1 MIDENGA
8 DKKAAKKRFHVL
20 ATSLEALSAIR
31 RHCQDMEALFSDFHI
46 SDVGV
51 GVVGSFFG
59 HRSGRFI
66 VAWAC
71 RACDVGGLLPEL
83 RNRKN
88 PVNQCLQ
95 GVGDDVEVVGVSRR
109 CRAGW
114 LGFVARVDE
123 NEKKNTVNI
132 GLHGYCSS
140 PELNRLV

>member
-1 MIDENGA
+1 
-8 DKKAAKKRFHVL
+8 
-20 ATSLEALSAIR
+20 
-31 RHCQDMEALFSDFHI
+31 MEVLFSDFHV

-51 GVVGSFFG
+51 GVVGSPFG
-59 HRSGRFI
+59 HQSGHF
-66 VAWAC
+66 VMAWAC

-95 GVGDDVEVVGVSRR
+95 GVGDDVEVVGGWHGRQYGHLDVSR
-109 CRAGW
+109 W
-114 LGFVARVDE
+114 WGFVARVDD

-140 PELNRLV
+140 PELNR

>member
-1 MIDENGA
+1 MIDENGT
-8 DKKAAKKRFHVL
+8 DEKAAKKCFHVL

-31 RHCQDMEALFSDFHI
+31 RHCQDMEALFGDFHV

-51 GVVGSFFG
+51 GVVGSLFG
-59 HRSGRFI
+59 HRSGRFV

-95 GVGDDVEVVGVSRR
+95 GVGDDVEVVGGWHGRQYGCLGVSWR

-114 LGFVARVDE
+114 WGFVARVDE
-123 NEKKNTVNI
+123 NEKKA
-132 GLHGYCSS
+132 L
-140 PELNRLV
+140 

>member
-1 MIDENGA
+1 MIDKDGA
-8 DKKAAKKRFHVL
+8 DEKAAKKRFHVL

-51 GVVGSFFG
+51 GVIGCSFG
-59 HRSGRFI
+59 HQSGRFV

-71 RACDVGGLLPEL
+71 RACDVGSLLPEL

-95 GVGDDVEVVGVSRR
+95 GVGDDVEMVGGWRGRQYGRLGVSGRCKDRVVGFCCQSR
-109 CRAGW
+109 
-114 LGFVARVDE
+114 
-123 NEKKNTVNI
+123 
-132 GLHGYCSS
+132 
-140 PELNRLV
+140 